1 MTNNI
6 RAEIKTLAKPIGGF
20 STHER
25 NVRQGDI
32 GAICARFQKHTGI
45 QPILEATDEPHNF
58 L

>member
-32 GAICARFQKHTGI
+32 GAICTS
-45 QPILEATDEPHNF
+45 LEAHGRTARLH
-58 L
+58 